1 MSINAFLIQL
11 CYINTLQFHHLQI
24 YCFEIGVLSP
34 LIEVLA
40 ESFCILCFSVQSLFI
55 QPYSYLDRDF
65 SSCEISVWNSWL
77 GIFSLWGLSMIE
89 LSVWPHSCAL
99 KGAADTKF
107 TICVPLILNI
117 VICQFYSKY
126 WPNSVWE
133 GKWRRRTKTDQWLI
147 ISGLIW
153 TNTIHRVL
161 ASYTGNIVN
170 PSDIV
175 GPSKRV

>member
-55 QPYSYLDRDF
+55 QPCSYLDRDF

-89 LSVWPHSCAL
+89 LSVWPHSCAF

-126 WPNSVWE
+126 L
-133 GKWRRRTKTDQWLI
+133 RRKMTTTDKNRSMINYQ
-147 ISGLIW
+147 W
-153 TNTIHRVL
+153 TNL
-161 ASYTGNIVN
+161 NKYNS
-170 PSDIV
+170 PSTCVIYRQYCK
-175 GPSKRV
+175 SKWHCWAE